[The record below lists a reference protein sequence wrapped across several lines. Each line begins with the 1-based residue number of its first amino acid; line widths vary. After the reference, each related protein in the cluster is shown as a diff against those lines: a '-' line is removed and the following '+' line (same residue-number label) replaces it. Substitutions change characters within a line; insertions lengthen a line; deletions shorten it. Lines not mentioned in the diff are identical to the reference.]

1 MEKFKKGTRV
11 ELIGEGDFFKTCMS
25 VGFPDIGDIGVI
37 ENYISNDD
45 YFVRF
50 DKSGMVFIVSEENIK
65 ECDKIANCVRVKF
78 KGSNLPYTF
87 YTDLDLKVD
96 DVVLVDT
103 STGLSLGTVFD
114 FDCRGQKPTKTVVA
128 KVDMDMV
135 SKKIENFNEI
145 LKKQEKED
153 KRKAIL
159 EEIKNLKK
167 KLREL

>member
-1 MEKFKKGTRV
+1 MGKFKKGTKV
-11 ELIGEGDFFKTCMS
+11 ELIGEGDFCKFDAFTN
-25 VGFPDIGDIGVI
+25 FPDIGDIGVI
-37 ENYISNDD
+37 ESYICSDS

-50 DKSGMVFIVSEENIK
+50 DKSGMIFAVSEKNIK
-65 ECDKIANCVRVKF
+65 ECDKTANCVRVKF

-87 YTDLDLKVD
+87 YTDLNLEVG

-135 SKKIENFNEI
+135 SRKIENFNEI
-145 LKKQEKED
+145 LKEQEKED

>member
-11 ELIGEGDFFKTCMS
+11 ELIGEGDFCKDY
-25 VGFPDIGDIGVI
+25 GFMDYPDIGDVGVV
-37 ENYISNDD
+37 ETRWVSDC

-50 DKSGMVFIVSEENIK
+50 DKTGLAFAISEENIK

-78 KGSNLPYTF
+78 KGNNLPYTF
-87 YTDLDLKVD
+87 YTDLNLEVG

-103 STGLSLGTVFD
+103 SVGLSLGTVFD

-145 LKKQEKED
+145 LKEQEKED